1 MPRIIIP
8 YFARAF
14 VQVKFGIILAIFL
27 IINIPCLSG
36 EDIGRVYIGN
46 TCIRVDIA
54 DSDSEREQGLMLRDG
69 LDEDQGMLFIF
80 EKEDIYCFWMK
91 NMNFPLDIIWIN
103 KGNKIVD
110 IKKNVPCSQ
119 DNLEVLIPNES
130 AIYVLE
136 VNAGF
141 ADKNK
146 IEIGDRIRF

>member
-1 MPRIIIP
+1 MRK
-8 YFARAF
+8 
-14 VQVKFGIILAIFL
+14 VIILVIL
-27 IINIPCLSG
+27 LVINIPYLSG
-36 EDIGRVYIGN
+36 EDINKVYIGN
-46 TCIRVDIA
+46 TCIRVDIV
-54 DSDSEREQGLMLRDG
+54 DSGREREQGLMFRDG

-80 EKEDIYCFWMK
+80 EKEGKYCFWMK

-103 KGNKIVD
+103 RDNKIVD

-119 DNLEVLIPNES
+119 DNLEVLVPNDS

-146 IEIGDRIRF
+146 IEIGDRISF